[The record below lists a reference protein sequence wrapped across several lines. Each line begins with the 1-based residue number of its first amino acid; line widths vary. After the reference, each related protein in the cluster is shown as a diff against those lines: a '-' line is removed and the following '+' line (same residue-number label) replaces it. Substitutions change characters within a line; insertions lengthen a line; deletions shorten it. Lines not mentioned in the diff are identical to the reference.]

1 MEAGQHGERQTVPT
15 GEPISV
21 SPEPKTAAEYKA
33 AIHLLLQEIRRF
45 FSEMDQNQAEI
56 ERKRAEIELFSA
68 RSDAALQRL
77 RTELELLRATPDHH
91 PDSLRRTGA
100 TVA

>member
-1 MEAGQHGERQTVPT
+1 MEAGQHGDRRTVPT

-21 SPEPKTAAEYKA
+21 SPEPKTSAEYKA
-33 AIHLLLQEIRRF
+33 AIHLLLQEIRRL

-56 ERKRAEIELFSA
+56 ERKRAEIDLFSA

-91 PDSLRRTGA
+91 AERAD
-100 TVA
+100 

>member
-1 MEAGQHGERQTVPT
+1 MEAGQHGEHRTVPT
-15 GEPISV
+15 GESISV
-21 SPEPKTAAEYKA
+21 SPEPKTSAEYKA
-33 AIHLLLQEIRRF
+33 AIHLLLREIRRL

-56 ERKRAEIELFSA
+56 ERKRAEIELLSA

-91 PDSLRRTGA
+91 AERAD
-100 TVA
+100 